1 MELGISL
8 PSEWCGCVLNY
19 RDVFYRNFIL
29 SIENGLEYMPLCTF
43 DRSDGKFISLW
54 FESNGGVFN
63 LWLGDYAL
71 LDEDITFVCGRL
83 SASELNGVKSFIGVI
98 LDKLV
103 CNYGIKIIDL

>member
-8 PSEWCGCVLNY
+8 PSEWFGCVLNY

-43 DRSDGKFISLW
+43 DRRDGKFISLW
-54 FESNGGVFN
+54 FESKGGMFN
-63 LWLGDYAL
+63 LYLNEYAL
-71 LDEDITFVCGRL
+71 LDEDIFFVCGKL
-83 SASELNGVKSFIGVI
+83 SECELDGVKSFLGGI

-103 CNYGIKIIDL
+103 CEYGIKIIDL